1 MVKVRGRE
9 VPKVVETFGK
19 TKRARPPKDVTI
31 VEVARH
37 AGVSI
42 TTVSHALSGNR
53 RVAESTRARIDDSI
67 RELGYRP
74 NAFARS
80 LRTERSHMVAL
91 IIPDI
96 TNPYYP
102 TLARGMQDAL
112 HAGGYQ
118 TLVGS
123 TDGGR
128 DQERRFLNDSL
139 QRRVDG
145 IAFASFATTARMLTP
160 VLQANIPIVSIG
172 TTIRHRNVDCV
183 RTDDVAGSQ
192 DATVYLIE
200 RGYAPIGM
208 IGGPAGT
215 SPSDH
220 RLEGHRI
227 ALRDAGISYD
237 PQLLAIGDF
246 TRAGGA
252 TAMGTL
258 LASRLHPRA
267 VFCANDLMAIGAM
280 DAIRDAGLHIPDD
293 VALVGYD
300 DIEAASLIT
309 PDLTTVVN
317 PAYEMGRACGR
328 LLLERMTGRRG
339 GPRVEV
345 VVPHRLVPRTSA

>member
-1 MVKVRGRE
+1 MVKSE
-9 VPKVVETFGK
+9 
-19 TKRARPPKDVTI
+19 RARPTKDVTI

-74 NAFARS
+74 NAFARG

-112 HAGGYQ
+112 HSGGYQ

-123 TDGGR
+123 TDGR
-128 DQERRFLNDSL
+128 REQERSFLNDSL

-145 IAFASFATTARMLTP
+145 LAFASFATTARMLAP
-160 VLQANIPIVSIG
+160 VLQTDIPLVSIG
-172 TTIRHRNVDCV
+172 TTIRHRTIDCV
-183 RTDDVAGSQ
+183 RTDDVAGSH
-192 DATVYLIE
+192 DATAYLIE
-200 RGYAPIGM
+200 RGYSPIGM
-208 IGGPAGT
+208 IGGPPGT

-220 RLEGHRI
+220 RLDGHRN
-227 ALRDAGISYD
+227 ALREAGVRWD
-237 PQLLAIGDF
+237 PKLVAIGDF

-252 TAMGTL
+252 RAMSEL
-258 LASRLHPRA
+258 LARQVIPRA

-280 DAIRDAGLHIPDD
+280 DAIREVGLRIPDD

-300 DIEAASLIT
+300 DIEAASLVT

-328 LLLERMTGRRG
+328 LLLERMTGRRVG
-339 GPRVEV
+339 GRVEV
-345 VVPHRLVPRTSA
+345 VVPHRLIPRTSA

>member
-1 MVKVRGRE
+1 M
-9 VPKVVETFGK
+9 TK
-19 TKRARPPKDVTI
+19 TKHSRPQKDVTI

-53 RVAESTRARIDDSI
+53 RVAASTRARIDDAI

-74 NAFARS
+74 NAFARG

-102 TLARGMQDAL
+102 TLARAMQDAL

-118 TLVGS
+118 TFVGS
-123 TDGGR
+123 TDGDR
-128 DQERRFLNDSL
+128 TQERSFLDDSL

-160 VLQANIPIVSIG
+160 VLHAGIPIVSIG
-172 TTIRHRNVDCV
+172 TTIRHRTVDCV
-183 RTDDVAGSQ
+183 RTDDVAGSR
-192 DATVYLIE
+192 DATAYLIE
-200 RGYAPIGM
+200 KGYAPIGM
-208 IGGPAGT
+208 IGGPPGT

-220 RLEGHRI
+220 RLEGHRT
-227 ALRDAGISYD
+227 ALRTAGMRFD
-237 PQLLAIGDF
+237 PQLSAIGDF
-246 TRAGGA
+246 TRIGGA
-252 TAMGTL
+252 AAMGKL
-258 LASRLHPRA
+258 LSRRVRPRA

-280 DAIRDAGLHIPDD
+280 DAIRGAGLSVPDD
-293 VALVGYD
+293 VAVVGYD
-300 DIEAASLIT
+300 DIEAAGLIT
-309 PDLTTVVN
+309 PDLTTVLN

-328 LLLERMTGRRG
+328 LLLERMSGRRD

-345 VVPHRLVPRTSA
+345 VIPHRLIPRTSA

>member
-1 MVKVRGRE
+1 MNE
-9 VPKVVETFGK
+9 
-19 TKRARPPKDVTI
+19 VTI
-31 VEVARH
+31 VDVARH

-53 RVAESTRARIDDSI
+53 RVADATRERVRHSI

-80 LRTERSHMVAL
+80 LRTERSHMVSL

-102 TLARGMQDAL
+102 TLARGLQDAL

-118 TLVGS
+118 SFVCN
-123 TDGGR
+123 TDGR
-128 DQERRFLNDSL
+128 REEERSFLNDAL

-145 IAFASFATTARMLTP
+145 IAFAAFATTTRMLIT
-160 VLQANIPIVSIG
+160 VLRAGIPLVSIG
-172 TTIRHRNVDCV
+172 TMLRHARIDQVSSNDE
-183 RTDDVAGSQ
+183 AGSQ
-192 DATVYLIE
+192 DATAYLIE
-200 RGYAPIGM
+200 KGYRSIAM
-208 IGGPAGT
+208 IGGPPGS

-220 RLEGHRI
+220 RLKGYRA
-227 ALRDAGISYD
+227 ALRAAGIRFD
-237 PQLLAIGDF
+237 PRSVAIGDF

-252 TAMGTL
+252 AAMTEL
-258 LASRLHPRA
+258 LALRVRPRA

-280 DAIRDAGLHIPDD
+280 DAIRRAGLRVPRD
-293 VALVGYD
+293 VAVMGYD
-300 DIEAASLIT
+300 DIEAAALVT

-317 PAYEMGRACGR
+317 PAYQLGQAAGR
-328 LLLERMTGRRG
+328 LLLERMRDDA
-339 GPRVEV
+339 PRARTEI

>member
-1 MVKVRGRE
+1 MS
-9 VPKVVETFGK
+9 K
-19 TKRARPPKDVTI
+19 TERARPAKDVTI

-53 RVAESTRARIDDSI
+53 RVADTTRARIDESI

-112 HAGGYQ
+112 HSGGYQ
-118 TLVGS
+118 TFVGS

-128 DQERRFLNDSL
+128 EQERSFLHDSL

-160 VLQANIPIVSIG
+160 VLQADIPVVSIG
-172 TTIRHRNVDCV
+172 TTIRHRTVDCV
-183 RTDDVAGSQ
+183 RTDDIAGSR
-192 DATVYLIE
+192 DATDHLIAK
-200 RGYAPIGM
+200 GYTPIGM
-208 IGGPAGT
+208 LGGPPGM

-220 RLEGHRI
+220 RLEGHRA
-227 ALRDAGISYD
+227 ALQSAGIGYD
-237 PQLLAIGDF
+237 PRLTAIGDF

-252 TAMGTL
+252 SAMGKL
-258 LASRLHPRA
+258 LVRRTTPRA

-300 DIEAASLIT
+300 DIEAASLVT

-317 PAYEMGRACGR
+317 PAYEMGRECGR
-328 LLLERMTGRRG
+328 LLLERMTGQRDG
-339 GPRVEV
+339 ARVEV

>member
-1 MVKVRGRE
+1 MI
-9 VPKVVETFGK
+9 
-19 TKRARPPKDVTI
+19 KRVDARPPKDVTI

-53 RVAESTRARIDDSI
+53 RVAQATRARIDDSI

-118 TLVGS
+118 TFVGS
-123 TDGGR
+123 TDGRR
-128 DQERRFLNDSL
+128 DQERSFLNDSL

-145 IAFASFATTARMLTP
+145 IAFASFETTARMLTP
-160 VLQANIPIVSIG
+160 VLQSDIPVVSIG
-172 TTIRHRNVDCV
+172 TTIRHRKVDCV
-183 RTDDVAGSQ
+183 STDDVAGSV
-192 DATVYLIE
+192 DATTYLIQK
-200 RGYAPIGM
+200 GYGPIGM

-215 SPSDH
+215 SPSDN
-220 RLEGHRI
+220 RLEGYRA
-227 ALRDAGISYD
+227 ALGSAGVRFD
-237 PQLLAIGDF
+237 PRLVAIGDF

-252 TAMGTL
+252 AAMGTL
-258 LASRLHPRA
+258 LERRVLPRA
-267 VFCANDLMAIGAM
+267 IFCANDLMAIGAM
-280 DAIRDAGLHIPDD
+280 DAIRQAGLRVPQD

-300 DIEAASLIT
+300 DIEAASLVT

-328 LLLERMTGRRG
+328 LLLERMTGRRDDG
-339 GPRVEV
+339 RVEV
-345 VVPHRLVPRTSA
+345 VVPHRLVPRGSA

>member
-1 MVKVRGRE
+1 MVKRDG
-9 VPKVVETFGK
+9 T
-19 TKRARPPKDVTI
+19 RPPKDVTI

-53 RVAESTRARIDDSI
+53 RVAEATRARIDDSI

-74 NAFARS
+74 NAFARG

-91 IIPDI
+91 LIPDI

-112 HAGGYQ
+112 HSGGYQ

-123 TDGGR
+123 TDGHR
-128 DQERRFLNDSL
+128 DQERHFLNDSL

-145 IAFASFATTARMLTP
+145 IAFASFETTARMVAP
-160 VLQANIPIVSIG
+160 VLQADIPLVSIG

-183 RTDDVAGSQ
+183 WTDDVAGAV
-192 DATVYLIE
+192 DATAYLIE
-200 RGYAPIGM
+200 RGYTPIGM

-220 RLEGHRI
+220 RLEGYRA
-227 ALRDAGISYD
+227 ALRHTGIRFD
-237 PQLLAIGDF
+237 PRLVAIGDF

-252 TAMGTL
+252 TAMGRL
-258 LASRLHPRA
+258 LKRRVMPRA
-267 VFCANDLMAIGAM
+267 IFCANDLMAIGAM
-280 DAIRDAGLHIPDD
+280 DAIRQAGLLVPDD

-300 DIEAASLIT
+300 DIEAAGLIT

-328 LLLERMTGRRG
+328 LLLERMTGRRAG
-339 GPRVEV
+339 GRVEV
-345 VVPHRLVPRTSA
+345 VVPHRLVPRASA